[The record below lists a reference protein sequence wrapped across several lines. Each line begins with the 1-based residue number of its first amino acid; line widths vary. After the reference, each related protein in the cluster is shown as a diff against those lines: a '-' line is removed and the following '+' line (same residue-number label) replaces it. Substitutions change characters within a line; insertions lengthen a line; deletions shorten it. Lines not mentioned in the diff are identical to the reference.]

1 MKVRWIL
8 PLLCCLLAWGCK
20 SDPPMKPAAKAQ
32 PAASKDVRPPND
44 APEPDSEEARR
55 EKVLSRLITTLMV
68 NQHLRPRGLDNAL
81 SARVLDRYIDSLD
94 PAKLFLLQS
103 DVQKLRAY
111 QDQVDDQLL
120 AGDLDLARE
129 GSQILRERVKVVQGV
144 VNARLEQPFTWDKDE
159 SLETDAEKRAW
170 AKGEQELAERWRKVL
185 KLQTLERMERIKEI
199 DKTREETKTPVPEAE
214 QGKSLEERARL
225 KLREDYD
232 ARFTRLSK
240 EGHFEM
246 LDTLFNAYLAD
257 YDPHSTWLAPAQKEN
272 FDIRM
277 SGRLEG
283 IGAVLGVEQH
293 YVKVVRVVPGSAS
306 WRQGDL
312 EAEDTILMV
321 AQGEEEPV
329 DVVDMRLNDVVHLI
343 RGKKGTEVRL
353 TVKKPDGRVLVIPIV
368 RDVVRIEESFARGAI
383 LKVQGVSEPI
393 GYIHLPSFYGG
404 GFGGGSRSSSRDVRR
419 LLEKL
424 QAKKINSVILDLRSN
439 GGGLLQDAIDMSGL
453 FFDEGPVV
461 QTRFSG
467 QNTRVLRDTDPKTVY
482 SGNLVVMVNRFSASA
497 SEIVSGA
504 LQDYGRAVIV
514 GTSATHGKGTV
525 QVVHNLAED
534 VKDEEKDLLPLG
546 VLKFT
551 TQQFFRVN
559 GASTQQKGVEP
570 DVLLPDPLAHIDAG
584 ESTLDNAIP
593 WSEVPPA
600 DYKRLS
606 PTWMPTGELQKLSRT
621 RQAQQ
626 PVFQRVHQ
634 RTELLKKQREQT
646 VETLKRDAWE
656 QEREARL
663 DKLEELTPDTKD
675 EPRLFSVEVIG
686 EQDQPAVD
694 PGDRKVGEDPLKRWR
709 ENLERDAWVR
719 ETINILQDMQKK

>member
-1 MKVRWIL
+1 
-8 PLLCCLLAWGCK
+8 
-20 SDPPMKPAAKAQ
+20 MKPAAKAQ
-32 PAASKDVRPPND
+32 PADSKDVRTPND
-44 APEPDSEEARR
+44 APEPGPVESRR
-55 EKVLSRLITTLMV
+55 EKVLSRIITTLMV

-81 SARVLDRYIDSLD
+81 SGRVLDRYIEALD
-94 PAKLFLLQS
+94 PAKLFLLQG
-103 DVQKLRAY
+103 DVQEMRAY

-120 AGDLDLARE
+120 AGDLDVARD
-129 GSQILRERVKVVQGV
+129 GAALLKRRVAVVQAV
-144 VNARLEQPFTWDKDE
+144 VTKRLGEPFAWDKDE
-159 SLETDAEKRAW
+159 SLETDAEKRAY
-170 AKGEQELAERWRKVL
+170 AADEAALAERWRKVL

-199 DKTREETKTPVPEAE
+199 DKTRQETKSPIPEAE
-214 QGKSLEERARL
+214 QGKSLEERARM

-232 ARFTRLSK
+232 ARFKRLSK

-257 YDPHSTWLAPAQKEN
+257 YDPHSVWLAPAQKEN

-312 EAEDTILMV
+312 EAEDVVLMV
-321 AQGEEEPV
+321 AQGGEEPV

-353 TVKKPDGRVLVIPIV
+353 TVKKPDGRILIIPIV

-383 LKVQGVSEPI
+383 LNVPGVDEPV

-404 GFGGGSRSSSRDVRR
+404 GFGGGSRSSSRDVRL

-424 QAKKINSVILDLRSN
+424 QAKKVKSVILDLRSN

-467 QNTRVLRDTDPKTVY
+467 QNSRVLRDSDPKTVFD
-482 SGNLVVMVNRFSASA
+482 GNLVVMVNRFSASA

-525 QVVHNLAED
+525 QVVRDLSQD
-534 VKDEEKDLLPLG
+534 VKDHEKDLLPLG
-546 VLKFT
+546 VLKLT

-584 ESTLDNAIP
+584 EATLDNAIP

-600 DYKRLS
+600 NYKKLQPS
-606 PTWMPTGELQKLSRT
+606 WMPTGELQKLSRT

-626 PVFQRVHQ
+626 PAFQRVRQ
-634 RTELLKKQREQT
+634 RTELLKEQREQT
-646 VETLKRDAWE
+646 VETLQRDTWVS
-656 QEREARL
+656 QREARL
-663 DKLEELTPDTKD
+663 KKLEELTPETKD
-675 EPRLFSVEVIG
+675 EPKLFSVRVIG
-686 EQDQPAVD
+686 EQDKPQVD

-719 ETINILQDMQKK
+719 ETVNILQDMQKQ